1 MTKTNWV
8 GHGDVIVTAFAEY
21 RTGSEKDGY
30 IKHKEILSK
39 TVIYKDY
46 DYPEKHMTDGLK
58 IFTQLNDT
66 YEYYPEGEVTIS
78 MKINEP
84 CVNL

>member
-1 MTKTNWV
+1 MTKTRWTGN
-8 GHGDVIVTAFAEY
+8 GDVVVTAFAEY
-21 RTGSEKDGY
+21 RTGSEEKGY

-58 IFTQLNDT
+58 IFTHLNDV
-66 YEYYPEGEVTIS
+66 YQYYPDGEVTIS
-78 MKINEP
+78 MEIKEP